1 MFRIGAAFT
10 VVALLLVCPAG
21 VALAQGPGQP
31 ARSSEGVEPGEVALR
46 QTVVVTAAATPV
58 DLASVTRTLTVISR
72 EEIAQMPIES
82 VADLLRLASSIDVRA
97 RGARGM
103 QADFSVRGAA
113 FGQTLV
119 LVDGV
124 RLNDA
129 QTGHH
134 NGDIPVPLGAIE
146 RIEILHGAG
155 ASLFGADALG
165 GTINVIT
172 RRDVPAS
179 ASVEAGSFDLIAA
192 RAQGS
197 VGAPSVRTT
206 ASVAA
211 DRSSGFM
218 YERQFQTVALTS
230 RTALGE
236 RSSASVSWTWKDFGA
251 NGFYGAAPSHES
263 TNQTL
268 LSASTEAGRAQAWTV
283 RATGSYRTHGDHFLF
298 DVRRPS
304 LSESV
309 HRTHAVIGTVKAT
322 HPLAG
327 RGTVTIGGE
336 GGGDWVRSTNLGD
349 RDLRRMGL
357 FGEARYAVTP
367 RTQVDAS
374 LRVDRYS
381 EFGTATNP
389 GVGLTTWPSRRV
401 RLRASAGRAFRVPTF
416 TERYYHDPANQA
428 RADIGPERSWS
439 GDGGVDLFLPG
450 GLTVQATGFVRRDRD
465 VIDWLRATP
474 LDRWQTYNVHHAD
487 AKGLELAVR
496 RGWGTAGA
504 FAQAGYTRADVTVD
518 PASTLCG
525 AGQCLSKYVLD
536 YAPHVLVVSGVV
548 PLPGGIRVAPRF
560 EYKHRQRNATV
571 IDTAVIDLRASRRAG
586 RYEIRVDG
594 TNLGNEVYQ
603 EIAGVAMP
611 GRAAT
616 VSLLVG
622 AR

>member
-1 MFRIGAAFT
+1 MPRTFPHLAATLALLGLPVTAAFAQST
-10 VVALLLVCPAG
+10 PAPDE
-21 VALAQGPGQP
+21 AT
-31 ARSSEGVEPGEVALR
+31 LR
-46 QTVVVTAAATPV
+46 QTVVVTASATPV
-58 DLASVTRTLTVISR
+58 DLASVTRTLTVITR
-72 EEIAQMPIES
+72 DQIAQMPVES
-82 VADLLRLASSIDVRA
+82 VADLLRLASSIDVRT

-103 QADFSVRGAA
+103 QADFSVRGGA

-172 RRDVPAS
+172 RRNVPAS
-179 ASVEAGSFDLIAA
+179 ASIEAGSFDLVAA

-197 VGAPSVRTT
+197 IGAPSMRTT

-218 YERQFQTVALTS
+218 YERQYQAVSLAS
-230 RTALGE
+230 RTALGS
-236 RSSASVSWTWKDFGA
+236 RSSASVAWTWKDFGA
-251 NGFYGAAPSHES
+251 NGFYGAAPSHEW

-283 RATGSYRTHGDHFLF
+283 RASGSYRTHGDHFLF

-304 LSESV
+304 LSESF
-309 HRTHAVIGTVKAT
+309 HRTHAVIGTVTAS

-327 RGTVTIGGE
+327 RGTVTVGGE
-336 GGGDWVRSTNLGD
+336 GGGDWVCSTNLGD
-349 RDLRRMGL
+349 RSLGRVGL
-357 FGEARYAVTP
+357 FGEARYALTP

-381 EFGTATNP
+381 EFGTAANP
-389 GVGLTTWPSRRV
+389 GVGITAWPSGRV
-401 RLRASAGRAFRVPTF
+401 RLRASGGRAFRVPTF
-416 TERYYHDPANQA
+416 TERFYHDPANQA
-428 RADIGPERSWS
+428 RAEVGPEHSWS

-450 GLTVQATGFVRRDRD
+450 GLTLQATGFVRRDRD
-465 VIDWLRATP
+465 VIDWLRPTAA
-474 LDRWQTYNVHHAD
+474 DRWQTYNVHRAD
-487 AKGLELAVR
+487 VEGLELAVR
-496 RGWGTAGA
+496 RGWGTAGG
-504 FAQAGYTRADVTVD
+504 FVQAGYTRSDVSVD
-518 PASTLCG
+518 TASQLCG
-525 AGQCLSKYVLD
+525 AARCLSKYVLD
-536 YAPHVLVVSGVV
+536 YAPHVMVLSGVV
-548 PLPGGIRVAPRF
+548 PVPGGIHVAPRL
-560 EYKHRQRNATV
+560 EYKHRQRNAV
-571 IDTAVIDLRASRRAG
+571 ESDTAVLDLRASRRFG
-586 RYEIRVDG
+586 RYEVRVDG

-611 GRAAT
+611 GRAGT
-616 VSLLVG
+616 VSLLIG
-622 AR
+622 GR